1 MSGLISFLFGF
12 ECTLKVHMLKAQTK
26 SHSMREHHGPLEIR
40 AELDVLRVID
50 SVSSEGIVEYRPLTP
65 TSLFMQ

>member
-1 MSGLISFLFGF
+1 
-12 ECTLKVHMLKAQTK
+12 MLKAQTK